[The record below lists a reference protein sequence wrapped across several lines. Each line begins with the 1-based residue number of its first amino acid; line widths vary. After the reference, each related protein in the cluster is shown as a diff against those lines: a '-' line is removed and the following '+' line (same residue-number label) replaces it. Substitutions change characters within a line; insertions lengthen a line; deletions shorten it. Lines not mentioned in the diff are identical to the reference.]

1 MINKKKKSILI
12 VNGEPDIA
20 DLFAEMLLMVDN
32 KYIFTTTFTAK
43 GCLAGIK
50 KNKPDMVLTDIE
62 LPDMDGWD
70 LIEKIKKDHLDMPIV
85 VNASK
90 IPDIRDIFRLSMVS
104 DYLIKPVTLDCLH
117 MAVRDAIE
125 IPSYLEQCIKTIKY
139 HKEKEEILYLLF
151 LLLKQS
157 IIDRKQYILM
167 RQLYPGHKLENDPE
181 SKKFLDNLKE
191 KINSAQTEINH
202 FKNNR
207 FLLT

>member
-1 MINKKKKSILI
+1 MTKKKPKSILI

-20 DLFAEMLLMVDN
+20 GLFAEMLLMVDN
-32 KYIFTTTFTAK
+32 KYICTTTFTAK
-43 GCLAGIK
+43 GCLAIIK

-70 LIEKIKKDHLDMPIV
+70 LIEKIKKDHLDIPIV
-85 VNASK
+85 VNTSK

-117 MAVRDAIE
+117 LAVRDAIE
-125 IPSYLEQCIKTIKY
+125 IPPLLEQCVKTIKY
-139 HKEKEEILYLLF
+139 QKEKEDVLYLLF

-157 IIDRKQYILM
+157 IVDRKRFILM
-167 RQLYPGHKLENDPE
+167 RQLYPDHKLENDVE
-181 SKKFLDNLKE
+181 SKKLLDTLKE
-191 KINSAQTEINH
+191 KISSTQTEINN

-207 FLLT
+207 FLLA

>member
-1 MINKKKKSILI
+1 MTKKKQKSILI

-20 DLFAEMLLMVDN
+20 DLFAEMLLMGDN
-32 KYIFTTTFTAK
+32 TYIVTTTFTAK

-50 KNKPDMVLTDIE
+50 KNNPDMVLMDIE

-70 LIEKIKKDHLDMPIV
+70 LIEKIKKNNSDIPIV
-85 VNASK
+85 VNTSK
-90 IPDIRDIFRLSMVS
+90 IPGTSDMFRLSMVS

-125 IPSYLEQCIKTIKY
+125 IPPLLEHCVNTVKY
-139 HKEKEEILYLLF
+139 YKEKEDVLYLLY

-157 IIDRKQYILM
+157 IVDRKHFILM
-167 RQLYPGHKLENDPE
+167 RQLYPDHKLENDPE
-181 SKKFLDNLKE
+181 SKRLLDNLKE
-191 KINSAQTEINH
+191 KINAAQTEINH

-207 FLLT
+207 FLLA

>member
-1 MINKKKKSILI
+1 
-12 VNGEPDIA
+12 
-20 DLFAEMLLMVDN
+20 
-32 KYIFTTTFTAK
+32 
-43 GCLAGIK
+43 
-50 KNKPDMVLTDIE
+50 
-62 LPDMDGWD
+62 
-70 LIEKIKKDHLDMPIV
+70 
-85 VNASK
+85 
-90 IPDIRDIFRLSMVS
+90 
-104 DYLIKPVTLDCLH
+104 